1 MFQTGMALFLLRN
14 TKEMFSIIF
23 QGLLFRKM
31 KSMGTKR
38 NNKCTIKII
47 HWNLSIFTDNFPF
60 WQLFALY
67 QNWVKQSVMKDA
79 QNNVIWYYWWQTWP
93 TLFSQ
98 HIWMWIWMTSIY
110 HYFILKSNAIH
121 FLVRKTSPLSNT
133 GLKQDKWW
141 WNLYIFGWTIP
152 LR

>member
-47 HWNLSIFTDNFPF
+47 HWNLSTFTDNFPF

-79 QNNVIWYYWWQTWP
+79 QNNVIRIIDGKPDPLCSHSVFECGYEWLQYIITSFWSP
-93 TLFSQ
+93 TPF
-98 HIWMWIWMTSIY
+98 T
-110 HYFILKSNAIH
+110 
-121 FLVRKTSPLSNT
+121 FLYGKHHLLVI
-133 GLKQDKWW
+133 QA
-141 WNLYIFGWTIP
+141 WNKINDDGIYIF
-152 LR
+152 LDELSL